1 MGIMKF
7 HGTISRNTKRKNKQP
22 FILFDDWFMKCN
34 NWGYFYTG
42 KAAGQPSTRPES
54 RLVTASA
61 SRSQRRVDRS
71 AAPLTIG
78 RCQE

>member
-1 MGIMKF
+1 MEQF
-7 HGTISRNTKRKNKQP
+7 HGIQKAEKKHR
-22 FILFDDWFMKCN
+22 FFLDDWFMKCN